1 MQIHHVGYY
10 VTDINDAV
18 ADFQKL
24 GYAVST
30 PRILDEARKI
40 FIQFMEL
47 ASNENDMGGGR
58 IELVTPAE
66 GCTLFGKAMQ
76 RRGSTPYHICYE
88 CRNLEEKILE
98 LRKND
103 FILIRE
109 PQIAPAIENRRVAFL
124 YSEAIGQI
132 ELLEV
137 E

>member
-47 ASNENDMGGGR
+47 ARTKMIWGGAA
-58 IELVTPAE
+58 EL
-66 GCTLFGKAMQ
+66 
-76 RRGSTPYHICYE
+76 S
-88 CRNLEEKILE
+88 
-98 LRKND
+98 
-103 FILIRE
+103 
-109 PQIAPAIENRRVAFL
+109 
-124 YSEAIGQI
+124 
-132 ELLEV
+132 
-137 E
+137 